1 MATMESRTLGVRI
14 DRDIRDVYD
23 FVSLPENFPRWATG
37 LGTSIA
43 KVNDAWIAQTPHG
56 PMPVRF
62 TERNAFGVLDHY
74 VGSAPGAEVYIP
86 MRVIPNGS
94 GSELI
99 FTVFR
104 APGVTDH
111 RFAEDVAW
119 VERDLQV
126 LKALLEA

>member
-1 MATMESRTLGVRI
+1 MATMESRTLSVRI
-14 DRDIRDVYD
+14 DRDLRDVYD

-43 KVNDAWIAQTPHG
+43 KVNDEWIAQTSHG
-56 PMPVRF
+56 PMTVRF

-74 VGSAPGAEVYIP
+74 VGSAPDAEVSIP
-86 MRVIPNGS
+86 MRVIRNGS

-99 FTVFR
+99 LTVFR
-104 APGVTDH
+104 ALGTTDNA
-111 RFAEDVAW
+111 FAEDVAW
-119 VERDLQV
+119 VERDLQA